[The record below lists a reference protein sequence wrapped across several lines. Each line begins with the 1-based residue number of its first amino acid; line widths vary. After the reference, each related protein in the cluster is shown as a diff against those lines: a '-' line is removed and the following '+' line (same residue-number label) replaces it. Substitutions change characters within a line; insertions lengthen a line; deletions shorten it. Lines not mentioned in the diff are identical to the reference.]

1 MTTAFQTD
9 GIGAWIEKDP
19 HGTLDY
25 SVAWSTWLDGDTI
38 ASATWTV
45 GAGLTI
51 NSQTIN
57 ASAVTIDGVSHP
69 ANTVATAW
77 LSGGTAGQSYTV
89 ACRITTAGGRTDER
103 TFRVVVRE
111 R

>member
-1 MTTAFQTD
+1 MTSAFQTD
-9 GIGAWIEKDP
+9 GIGPWIEKDP
-19 HGTLDY
+19 HAVVDY
-25 SVAWSTWLDGDTI
+25 HAAWSDWLDGDTI
-38 ASATWTV
+38 ASVVWTV
-45 GAGLTI
+45 STGLTKDSQAV
-51 NSQTIN
+51 NSG
-57 ASAVTIDGVSHP
+57 AVTIDGVSHP
-69 ANTVATAW
+69 ANSVATAW